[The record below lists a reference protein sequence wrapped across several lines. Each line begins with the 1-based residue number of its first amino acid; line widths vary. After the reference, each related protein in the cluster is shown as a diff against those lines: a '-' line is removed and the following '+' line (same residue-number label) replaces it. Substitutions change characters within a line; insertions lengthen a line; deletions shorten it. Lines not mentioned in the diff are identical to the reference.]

1 MTGRLPSRSSVAAF
15 VALFVVLVPAGVA
28 FADAAGPTDYRSE
41 VVSITPATP
50 TVEVEVIGGDSF
62 VQLTAA
68 PGTEVLVEGY
78 QQEPYLRF
86 RADGVVEENQRAPTT
101 YLNAS
106 RLGGGDVPAGA
117 DPALPPDWKQ
127 VATGGTFAWHDHR
140 SHWMDPNP
148 PATGAPGDVIQT
160 STLAMT
166 VDSVPVEVAFVV
178 TWLPA
183 PSRLPLAVGA
193 AVGGAMVLLALFW
206 RRRLAWPLLIVTVAA
221 LGIGWAQFSSLP
233 AVTGPLLVWWL
244 LPAVAAASLL
254 IALVLGRRLVSYGLV
269 LLAALELGAWIF
281 IRRDGAF
288 RALIPTAAPFWLDRG
303 VMAATAVVTVAAAIG
318 AAVGMWRI
326 PVDD

>member
-1 MTGRLPSRSSVAAF
+1 
-15 VALFVVLVPAGVA
+15 VLVPAGVA
-28 FADAAGPTDYRSE
+28 VADAAGPTDYRSE
-41 VVSITPATP
+41 VVSITPATA
-50 TVEVEVIGGDSF
+50 TVDVEVIGGDSF

-86 RADGVVEENQRAPTT
+86 RTDGVVEENQRAPTT

-166 VDSVPVEVAFVV
+166 VDSVPVEVAFAV

-288 RALIPTAAPFWLDRG
+288 RALIPTDAPFWLDRG

>member
-15 VALFVVLVPAGVA
+15 VALLVVLVPAGVA

-41 VVSITPATP
+41 VVSITPAIP

-254 IALVLGRRLVSYGLV
+254 LALVLGRRLVSYGLV